1 MNCDRTLIQKC
12 EIETKYIVR
21 DRKNIMIRK
30 DCDADDQMRD
40 REMIMTEMEGNSGKR
55 KLKKGQ
61 EI

>member
-1 MNCDRTLIQKC
+1 
-12 EIETKYIVR
+12 
-21 DRKNIMIRK
+21 MIRK
-30 DCDADDQMRD
+30 DCDTDDQMRD